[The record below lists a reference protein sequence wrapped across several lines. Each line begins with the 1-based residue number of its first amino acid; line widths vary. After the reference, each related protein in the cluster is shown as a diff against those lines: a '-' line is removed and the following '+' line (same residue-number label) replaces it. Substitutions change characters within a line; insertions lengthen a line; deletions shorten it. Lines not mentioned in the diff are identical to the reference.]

1 MTAGRSIQRVTHAA
15 ARRPP
20 VATTQ
25 RNAVAVPPSP
35 ARALQQRLGN
45 QGAQLFAAQV
55 VARSST
61 PGGPLRGGTSAGQFS
76 LSHPDDASE
85 READRVA
92 DVVMRTTAP
101 GSTSI
106 SASRPTVQRVCA
118 DCEEETSTR
127 ERAEQPV
134 VAGDVTHVHRSASSA
149 EASQVSGPVAAS
161 IHDMQGGGAPL
172 PDATRAF
179 FEPRFGADFSHV
191 RVHTGAQARETA
203 KSIDAKAFT
212 VGRDIAFAGGQYS
225 PDSDEGQKLLAHEL
239 THVVQQRGGAGAAVA
254 ANGISNAGGA
264 AERQADAGATQVA
277 AHGTSARLPASLM
290 SVSAPASRA
299 TVYRDP
305 QRDVARAEPPP
316 AAIDSDLE
324 DRIRAE
330 LNQVIA
336 PTKGKALRAR
346 EQRLTIIFK
355 SVVGLDR
362 TTLLERLSK
371 SQHNDTLARLFNGR
385 LHTATRNRLISR
397 LRGEP
402 VPLPAVTDAMTLP
415 AFRQQLSDDSIIL
428 SPAQPLIDDT
438 FQPRAII
445 GWFPRAEL
453 GPPMDEPPVAV
464 QWEVYDPAH
473 EVVFGVTSPWD
484 TADPV
489 GHSNRFET
497 DKPGTY
503 HISGRII
510 QGGLLVAE
518 FHRFFD
524 VTKTKPGSEG
534 ALAGALG
541 IEAEQR
547 QQQFDQ
553 RRAKLAGE
561 LSDDDRKRIGQ
572 ELAKLEFAGSQVGQ
586 QLQQPVAAPADAHN
600 FRGLIL
606 STDPAHCRSLIEDVY
621 TREGESGIPEFLAKV
636 YHSYHLTSLDIDPR
650 PDNGLARSKVFRA
663 GEACRDALMR
673 QWELLQKDIAA
684 FLRQFQE
691 SAEVTTRQMLQLS
704 DAKCDAEIEKYG
716 LEQHVR
722 HHEIDTSF
730 SDELGRHGGIHKY
743 TTVDYSGGTNDK
755 AQEMQRA
762 AAELAASQRELDK
775 LRKRR
780 AEVTS
785 KLDLHGLHERR
796 VTNTLT
802 LEESLLRQND
812 LIDDIVYG
820 PPAEPRAQLEALLQ
834 SLDRLVAQ
842 AEEVHSELI
851 VDKTERFAVLAS
863 YKKVSGEKTNVDPG
877 GLEKLAVGPV
887 AGQIG
892 PRIFETKKNIATTLT
907 KLGDKDL
914 SIWKE
919 PRLVQLT
926 MPQMLV
932 VPGSWRERAVEEEAA
947 DASRP
952 SWKDWALMAVTF
964 ALVALTFIPTGG
976 GSALVGGIV
985 IAAELGGLALDIY
998 LISEQIEQYQLDKAK
1013 ASTDLDKAHAVSA
1026 SEPTLFWLAVDIIA
1040 TAVGLGLAAKTFKE
1054 INHARKM
1061 AMTAVDATK
1070 VDEALAFIHA
1080 QAREGKISAKAAARL
1095 EDEVR
1100 AAGKA
1105 AHLEEAG
1112 EAAAV
1117 GRTPLSDADLPSM
1130 EARLG
1135 VPVERSSGLTHGV
1148 RVEFDF
1154 DGDKLRVTRVLVG
1167 TASTIED
1174 VLAHRRTISRITR
1187 YNGAIG
1193 KLRRVWDEI
1202 VVLLGGRV
1210 DINPFPTGSRAWASF
1225 EELSKLDD
1233 LIELRRTK
1241 LQSATGLD
1249 AKLLDDEIAFLEGE
1263 VWHHSEVVKTA
1274 RETGE
1279 VGAGQAKWIE
1289 RPDIGEVTKEALN
1302 KRPPYPLPAKH
1313 GEHYYYRRKVN
1324 PAKGEP
1330 EFELAIKPSAP
1341 DSLKLETYRTVMKN
1355 GKPALEIG
1363 PAPGRVMEIFTKH
1376 WDDAD
1381 VLEAMTGAKSRSAFK
1396 QYAEMLDS
1404 QLNVSQADI
1413 KAAIKR
1419 IRKSLGDPIHEDDL
1433 RKALKAEF
1441 EPKVLEYMT
1450 NPRLSAKTSWQRMR
1464 DVTDKL
1470 NSSDKGNLVE
1480 DWYHTRFTPSAER
1493 HVAVSKG
1500 DLASAKPPIKIDEDR
1515 FIDIAKSGTAREI
1528 KSTGNA
1534 LSDHDLEQF
1543 KDFLKVVKAG
1553 GEIGGQ
1559 KLKQLRYVFTN
1570 PDAVASNLEWMK
1582 KALSQADGKLTIEVF
1597 NKAGVSRKIS
1607 DASELPGL
1615 AAWATK

>member
-1 MTAGRSIQRVTHAA
+1 MAANRAVQRVTTAV
-15 ARRPP
+15 ARRPA
-20 VATTQ
+20 VGTTQ
-25 RNAVAVPPSP
+25 RSAVAVAPSP

-45 QGAQLFAAQV
+45 HGAQRFGAQV
-55 VARSST
+55 VARSSA
-61 PGGPLRGGTSAGQFS
+61 PGGSVGGGTSAGTFS
-76 LSHPDDASE
+76 LSAPDDASE

-92 DVVMRTTAP
+92 DAVMRTTER
-101 GSTSI
+101 G
-106 SASRPTVQRVCA
+106 SASPSPSALTVQRACA
-118 DCEEETSTR
+118 DCEEEMSK
-127 ERAEQPV
+127 RARAAQPV
-134 VAGDVTHVHRSASSA
+134 AAGDAPEVHRSASSA
-149 EASQVSGPVAAS
+149 EASQVSAPVAAS

-172 PDATRAF
+172 ADATRAL

-225 PDSDEGQKLLAHEL
+225 PDSHEGQKLLAHEL

-254 ANGISNAGGA
+254 ANGISNAGGTA
-264 AERQADAGATQVA
+264 VRQADAGATQVA

-346 EQRLTIIFK
+346 EQRLTIIFN

-371 SQHNDTLARLFNGR
+371 SQHNDTLAHLFHGR

-438 FQPRAII
+438 FQPRAIV

-497 DKPGTY
+497 DKPGPY

-518 FHRFFD
+518 LHRFFD
-524 VTKTKPGSEG
+524 VTKTSKGSEG

-541 IEAEQR
+541 IEADQR

-553 RRAKLAGE
+553 RRAQLAGE

-586 QLQQPVAAPADAHN
+586 QLQQPVAPPPDAHN

-621 TREGESGIPEFLAKV
+621 AREGENGIPAFLNKV
-636 YHSYHLTSLDIDPR
+636 YQSYNLATHDIDPR
-650 PDNGLARSKVFRA
+650 TESGMTARQKVYRA

-691 SAEVTTRQMLQLS
+691 TAEVTTRQMLQLS

-730 SDELGRHGGIHKY
+730 SDELGRHGGIQKY

-762 AAELAASQRELDK
+762 AADLAAAQRELDK

-780 AEVTS
+780 AEVIS
-785 KLDLHGLHERR
+785 KLDLHALHERR

-834 SLDRLVAQ
+834 SLDRLVTQ
-842 AEEVHSELI
+842 AEEVHGELI
-851 VDKTERFAVLAS
+851 VEKTERFAVLAG
-863 YKKVSGEKTNVDPG
+863 YKKVDGEKTNVDPG

-892 PRIFETKKNIATTLT
+892 PRIFEAKKNIATTLR

-998 LISEQIEQYQLDKAK
+998 LISEQIEEYQLDKAK
-1013 ASTDLDKAHAVSA
+1013 AGTDLDKAHAVSA

-1080 QAREGKISAKAAARL
+1080 QAREGKISAKAASRL
-1095 EDEVR
+1095 EDEAR

-1112 EAAAV
+1112 DAAAAV

-1135 VPVERSSGLTHGV
+1135 VPVERDPGLTQGV

-1225 EELSKLDD
+1225 EELRKLDD

-1289 RPDIGEVTKEALN
+1289 RPDVGEVTKEALK
-1302 KRPPYPLPAKH
+1302 KRYPLPAKH
-1313 GEHYYYRRKVN
+1313 PEHYYYRHKVN

-1330 EFELAIKPSAP
+1330 EFELAIKSSAP
-1341 DSLKLETYRTVMKN
+1341 DSLNLETYRTVMKN

-1363 PAPGRVMEIFTKH
+1363 PAPGRTMAVFPKH
-1376 WDDAD
+1376 WDDAR
-1381 VLEAMTGAKSRSAFK
+1381 VLDAMTGPDSRSAFK
-1396 QYAEMLDS
+1396 QYAEMLGR
-1404 QLNVSQADI
+1404 QGLATPADI
-1413 KAAIKR
+1413 KAAVKR
-1419 IRKSLGDPIHEDDL
+1419 IRKAAGDMIDEDDL
-1433 RKALKAEF
+1433 RRALKQTF
-1441 EPKVLEYMT
+1441 EPDVLKHMT
-1450 NPRLSAKTSWQRMR
+1450 DPRLSAKTSYERMR
-1464 DVTDKL
+1464 EVTDKL

-1500 DLASAKPPIKIDEDR
+1500 DLASAKPPVKIDENR
-1515 FIDIAKSGTAREI
+1515 FIDIAEKGTGREVKSG
-1528 KSTGNA
+1528 GNA
-1534 LSDHDLEQF
+1534 LSEHDLEQF
-1543 KDFLKVVKAG
+1543 KDFLKVVKGG
-1553 GEIGGQ
+1553 GEVGGQ
-1559 KLKQLRYVFTN
+1559 KLMKLHYVFTN

-1582 KALSQADGKLTIEVF
+1582 KAFAQAEGKLSIEVF
-1597 NKAGVSRKIS
+1597 NKSGESRKIS
-1607 DASELPGL
+1607 KASELSGL
-1615 AAWATK
+1615 AAWAGK